1 MARPARARYR
11 QNVQKAFAVLA
22 GPLLAIW
29 LFLLVTTPLVAVILM
44 LAAIAWQDFRTRR
57 TTASG
62 PAGRVRVL
70 HIQR

>member
-1 MARPARARYR
+1 
-11 QNVQKAFAVLA
+11 VQKAFAVLA

-44 LAAIAWQDFRTRR
+44 LAAIAWQDSRNRR